1 MAVFVGNTV
10 CLLSPAKFGATTATV
25 LDKLLAPGVRV
36 GVSPPKIDPLGDY
49 TERLVGL
56 IDRLRP
62 GSGTAMQSRA
72 VILDTPPG
80 APPPKPCDADVD
92 AILDG
97 HVDASMVCCSGR
109 RYARL
114 LPDATLIQFPLELQI
129 GPEYG
134 LAVMKD
140 AQPAAAL
147 LVLTIPSPEG
157 KRSWPSK
164 VSGQ

>member
-72 VILDTPPG
+72 VILDTPSGGATQAVRRRRRRDPG
-80 APPPKPCDADVD
+80 WACGRQHGLLLGSA
-92 AILDG
+92 L
-97 HVDASMVCCSGR
+97 CS
-109 RYARL
+109 
-114 LPDATLIQFPLELQI
+114 
-129 GPEYG
+129 
-134 LAVMKD
+134 
-140 AQPAAAL
+140 PAAGRDLDPISARASDR
-147 LVLTIPSPEG
+147 P
-157 KRSWPSK
+157 
-164 VSGQ
+164 